1 MKGARHVALV
11 SAFMA
16 ALPGAARAQVCLTFD
31 QSGGV
36 MSDGQKSCGPYIDP
50 VSPGPL
56 DAYEVQV
63 AVPAGAPVDRIR
75 LYYTVDGASPSGELG
90 ESGDAHTH
98 VVQGEKVCTYW
109 QSSAGWELVQD
120 VFKAAIPAMPRDTVV
135 TYVLSVWKE
144 GGGGDDRTE
153 WFADA
158 EGSDCNCTSS
168 SCAQQY
174 TYTVGEGEPRP
185 LPDEYVV
192 LADTPLVIAAPGL
205 LKNDRYL
212 DVATLGLNLSTESN
226 GAIELNDD
234 GSFVYAPAPGFLG
247 VDRFTYVL
255 TAYGGEYQSNPATVR
270 IVVKMPPALVSTT
283 QVGPGQ
289 GGCAAGGQRIDAGLD
304 NGLGGG
310 EPLDGAL
317 QPSEVT
323 STSYVCN
330 GGAGGAG
337 AAGVSAR
344 VQVSAEPAGANCAK
358 GGQKIESGLDANVN
372 GTLDSNEVSATA
384 FVCDGAPGKAGCSA
398 APGAFS
404 LAGAL
409 ATLAWA
415 GMARRRRGTDR
426 G

>member
-1 MKGARHVALV
+1 MKRARHVALV

-36 MSDGQKSCGPYIDP
+36 MEDNQKSCGPYADP
-50 VSPGPL
+50 ERPGPL

-63 AVPAGAPVDRIR
+63 AVPAGATVDRMR
-75 LYYTVDGASPSGELG
+75 LYYTVDGAPPSGKLG
-90 ESGDAHTH
+90 EPGDAHTH
-98 VVQGEKVCTYW
+98 VVQGEKVCTYGE
-109 QSSAGWELVQD
+109 AAREEPVQD
-120 VFKAAIPAMPRDTVV
+120 VFKAAIPAMPLDTVV
-135 TYVLSVWKE
+135 TFVLSVWKE
-144 GGGGDDRTE
+144 GDGGDDRIE

-158 EGSDCNCTSS
+158 GSSDCNCTSS

-212 DVATLGLNLSTESN
+212 DVSTVRLNLSTESLN
-226 GAIELNDD
+226 GTIEVNDD

-247 VDRFTYVL
+247 TDRFTYVL
-255 TAYGGEYQSNPATVR
+255 TAFSGEYRSNPATVR
-270 IVVKMPPALVSTT
+270 IAVRMPSALVSTT

-289 GGCAAGGQRIDAGLD
+289 GGCPAGGQRIDAGLD

-317 QPSEVT
+317 QPGEIT

-344 VQVSAEPAGANCAK
+344 VQVSAEPEGTNCAR
-358 GGQKIESGLDANVN
+358 GGQKIESGLDANGN
-372 GTLDSNEVSATA
+372 GALDSNEVTATA
-384 FVCDGAPGKAGCSA
+384 YVCNGAQGKSGCSA
-398 APGAFS
+398 APGALS
-404 LAGAL
+404 LVGAL

>member
-1 MKGARHVALV
+1 MKRARHVALV
-11 SAFMA
+11 SVFMA
-16 ALPGAARAQVCLTFD
+16 ALPGAARAQVCLMFD
-31 QSGGV
+31 QFGG
-36 MSDGQKSCGPYIDP
+36 MMQDDPKSCGPYTDP

-63 AVPAGAPVDRIR
+63 AVPADAAVDRMR
-75 LYYTVDGASPSGELG
+75 LYYTVDGAAPSGELG
-90 ESGDAHTH
+90 EPGDAHTH
-98 VVQGEKVCTYW
+98 VVQGEKVCTY
-109 QSSAGWELVQD
+109 GPDPVREEPGGD

-135 TYVLSVWKE
+135 TFVLSVWKE
-144 GGGGDDRTE
+144 GDGGDGRTE

-158 EGSDCNCTSS
+158 GSSECSCTSS

-174 TYTVGEGEPRP
+174 AYTVGEGEPRP

-212 DVATLGLNLSTESN
+212 DAVTFELTLSTESN
-226 GAIELNDD
+226 GAIEINDD

-247 VDRFTYVL
+247 VDKFTYVL

-270 IVVKMPPALVSTT
+270 IAVRMPPPLVSTT

-304 NGLGGG
+304 NGLVGGV
-310 EPLDGAL
+310 PLDGAL
-317 QPSEVT
+317 QPSEIT

-344 VQVSAEPAGANCAK
+344 VLVSAEPEGANCAK
-358 GGQKIESGLDANVN
+358 GGQRIESGLDANGN
-372 GTLDSNEVSATA
+372 GTLDSNEISSTA
-384 FVCDGAPGKAGCSA
+384 HVCNGAPGKSGCSA
-398 APGAFS
+398 APGALS

-426 G
+426 R